1 MSRRCWG
8 SASDRIPAAQNRAEP
23 GQHHMIEFD
32 AAQRGPLEG
41 VRVLDLS
48 RLVAGNMLSLQ
59 LADLGAEVM
68 KVEPPHGDPLRDWLD
83 EGQPLFWKTYARN
96 KRSIVLNLRVAAGRE
111 ALLRLAAR
119 ADVLIENFRPGTL
132 EQMGLGPDVLS
143 ARNGDLI
150 LVRISGFGQTGPYAQ
165 LPGFGTLVEAMSGLA
180 ARTGFPDRE
189 PVLPP
194 LALADMIA
202 GLYGANAVATA
213 LFARQRGRAR
223 GQVIDLSLLESIFSV
238 LGPEAAIFR
247 ATGKVKERTGSGSS
261 TTAPRN
267 VYRCADGKYLAM
279 SASIQSMAKRVFE
292 VIGRADMIDDPRLP
306 ATASACATARSSTRR
321 SAAGSRGARARKRSR
336 TCARRVSRSDRSTTS
351 PTRFRTRISASG
363 KFWSRSRTR
372 TSALSRCTMS
382 CRGSRRRRGFG
393 AGRRQNSASIPTRFL
408 RKRATT
414 ARRSR
419 RSAATG
425 RPHDPLAALR
435 AGELGKISR

>member
-1 MSRRCWG
+1 MTDGPPST
-8 SASDRIPAAQNRAEP
+8 AAIEQNRIERE
-23 GQHHMIEFD
+23 MIEFD

-59 LADLGAEVM
+59 LADLGAEVT

-83 EGQPLFWKTYARN
+83 DGRPLFWKVYARN
-96 KRSIVLNLRVAAGRE
+96 KRSIVLNLRVAAGKE
-111 ALLRLAAR
+111 ALLRLAQR

-132 EQMGLGPDVLS
+132 EQMALGPDVLE
-143 ARNGDLI
+143 ARNPDLI
-150 LVRISGFGQTGPYAQ
+150 LVRISGFGQTGPYAS

-202 GLYGANAVATA
+202 GLYGANAVTTA

-223 GQVIDLSLLESIFSV
+223 GQIIDLSLLEAIFSV

-247 ATGKVKERTGSGSS
+247 ATGRVKQRTGSGSS

-267 VYRCADGKYLAM
+267 VYRCADGKYVAM

-292 VIGRADMIDDPRLP
+292 VIGRAEMIEDE
-306 ATASACATARSSTRR
+306 
-321 SAAGSRGARARKRSR
+321 
-336 TCARRVSRSDRSTTS
+336 
-351 PTRFRTRISASG
+351 RFRTNSDRV
-363 KFWSRSRTR
+363 RNR
-372 TSALSRCTMS
+372 ALVDEAVGGWFALRAREQALAQM
-382 CRGSRRRRGFG
+382 R
-393 AGRRQNSASIPTRFL
+393 AGGVTVGPVYDIDDAVEDAHFRARNILVEVEDADLGSIPMHNIVPRL
-408 RKRATT
+408 SATPGVW
-414 ARRSR
+414 RRP
-419 RSAATG
+419 APQLGEHTDAILAEAG
-425 RPHDPLAALR
+425 YDAGAIAALR
-435 AGELGKISR
+435 REEAAA

>member
-1 MSRRCWG
+1 
-8 SASDRIPAAQNRAEP
+8 
-23 GQHHMIEFD
+23 MIEFD
-32 AAQRGPLEG
+32 ATQRGPLDA

-83 EGQPLFWKTYARN
+83 EGEPLFWKTYARN
-96 KRSIVLNLRVAAGRE
+96 KRSIVLNLRLAAGKE

-119 ADVLIENFRPGTL
+119 AEVLIENFRPGTL
-132 EQMGLGPDVLS
+132 EQMALGPDVLH
-143 ARNGDLI
+143 ARNADLI

-202 GLYGANAVATA
+202 GLYGANAVTTA
-213 LFARQRGRAR
+213 LFVRERGRAR
-223 GQVIDLSLLESIFSV
+223 GQIIDVSLLEAMFSV

-267 VYRCADGKYLAM
+267 VYRCADGKYVAM

-292 VIGRADMIDDPRLP
+292 MIGRPEMIDD
-306 ATASACATARSSTRR
+306 A
-321 SAAGSRGARARKRSR
+321 
-336 TCARRVSRSDRSTTS
+336 
-351 PTRFRTRISASG
+351 RFRTNSDRVRNRALVDAAVGSWFA
-363 KFWSRSRTR
+363 RRTR
-372 TSALSRCTMS
+372 AEALEQMRA
-382 CRGSRRRRGFG
+382 
-393 AGRRQNSASIPTRFL
+393 AGVTVGPVYNIDDAVEDAHFREREILVEVEDPELGSIPMHNIVPRLSLTPGVW
-408 RKRATT
+408 
-414 ARRSR
+414 RRP
-419 RSAATG
+419 APKLGEHTDVILAEAG
-425 RPHDPLAALR
+425 YDAEAIAALR
-435 AGELGKISR
+435 REGAAA